1 MDSLHSPGEDAK
13 ETFNSKLG
21 SCFRDVVDSLRQKK
35 PVERSIE
42 QNNLPRLL
50 NWYDLCTYGIAA
62 TVGSGIFV
70 ISGTVAKSTGP
81 SIIVSIF
88 IAGLASLITG
98 FCYLE
103 FASRIT
109 TSGSAYVYV
118 YTSLGELM
126 GWFIGWNLTLE
137 YSIAAAAIASSWGNY
152 VVILFKAF
160 DVTIPKGLYRVE
172 TGWSF
177 CKINVLA
184 LLIVVFVTVIILI
197 GLKSSAWFN
206 NIITLINV
214 SAIILVVVAGC
225 FYVDKKNW
233 DDFFPGGSTSVMGG
247 AATIFFSYI
256 GFDTVCTLTSETRR
270 PRRDIPIAVIVTVT
284 VATLLYISVG
294 IVLTGM
300 VFYQK
305 IDENAP
311 LADAFLQNQN
321 YWATKL
327 IAICSVTTM
336 TATMLACLLGQPRIF
351 YSMAQDGL
359 IPPAFTILKNHTPI
373 VGVLFSSLIAG
384 GLGFLFNVDALSQM
398 VSLGTLL
405 AFAVVCCGLI
415 VLRLHQAGPS
425 LKRTGPLSVG
435 YLFFGS
441 IITWIAMRFS
451 APIYISIL
459 FAVLGILIPNIIL
472 IYLFIKYRADVCQV
486 SVGFACPLVPIFPA
500 IAILSNT
507 YLMMQLSQEAYISFA
522 VWAGLGLAIYFSY
535 GIRHSALRVLRI
547 ASVDPLR
554 KPHEKGSMTDDGPT
568 HDDVLLTDA
577 ALAQDKYA
585 SYISIDES
593 LPGVIPSSVH
603 LSLLNSLPQ
612 DSLDNSHPI
621 DSKSSL
627 ETEGHKKHVD

>member
-1 MDSLHSPGEDAK
+1 MDSLHSIGADANEEYSDK
-13 ETFNSKLG
+13 CGN
-21 SCFRDVVDSLRQKK
+21 CFRDVVDSLRQKK

-50 NWYDLCTYGIAA
+50 SWYDLCTYGISA

-70 ISGTVAKSTGP
+70 ISGTVAKHTGP

-103 FASRIT
+103 FASRIP

-152 VVILFKAF
+152 VVILFQAF
-160 DVTIPKGLYRVE
+160 GITIPKGLYRVE

-184 LLIVVFVTVIILI
+184 LLIVLFVTVIILI

-206 NIITLINV
+206 NIITMINV
-214 SAIILVVVAGC
+214 SAIVLVVVAGC

-233 DDFFPGGSTSVMGG
+233 EDFFPSGFTAVMGG

-270 PRRDIPIAVIVTVT
+270 PRRDIPIAVIVTVS

-311 LADAFLQNQN
+311 LAEAFLQNQN
-321 YWATKL
+321 YWATKV

-415 VLRLHQAGPS
+415 VLRLRQSGP
-425 LKRTGPLSVG
+425 LKRVGSLSVVC
-435 YLFFGS
+435 LFFGN
-441 IITWIAMRFS
+441 IITWIAIRFS

-459 FAVLGILIPNIIL
+459 LAVVGILFPNIVLLYI
-472 IYLFIKYRADVCQV
+472 FIKYRADLCQV
-486 SVGFACPLVPIFPA
+486 PVGFACPLVPVLPA
-500 IAILSNT
+500 LAILANT

-522 VWAGLGLAIYFSY
+522 VWAGLGLIIYFSY

-547 ASVDPLR
+547 ASFAPLR
-554 KPHEKGSMTDDGPT
+554 KIHEKESVSDDDPT
-568 HDDVLLTDA
+568 HGEMPLIDVA
-577 ALAQDKYA
+577 SAQDKNIPYV
-585 SYISIDES
+585 SIDDP
-593 LPGVIPSSVH
+593 LPDMIPSSVPSSI
-603 LSLLNSLPQ
+603 LKSLPQ
-612 DSLDNSHPI
+612 DSPDSSDPV
-621 DSKSSL
+621 DSKASL